1 MENFVNNIDY
11 KKVVSLKNLAEI
23 KNNSISAL
31 SLVDRKSLAMKIIS
45 ADKGV
50 EIPTHTS
57 TGDVLVTVIEG
68 KSEITV
74 DSNKFEV
81 SKEES
86 ILIPANAPHS
96 LKAIEAFK
104 VLVIQVKSE

>member
-1 MENFVNNIDY
+1 MGNFINNLNY
-11 KKVVSLKNLAEI
+11 KKVVSLNNLSEI

-31 SLVDRKSLAMKIIS
+31 TLVDRKSLGIKIIS
-45 ADKGV
+45 VDKEA
-50 EIPTHTS
+50 EIPPHTS

-68 KSEITV
+68 KTEITI
-74 DSNKFEV
+74 DNDKFNLV
-81 SKEES
+81 REES

-96 LKAIEAFK
+96 LKSEEAFK